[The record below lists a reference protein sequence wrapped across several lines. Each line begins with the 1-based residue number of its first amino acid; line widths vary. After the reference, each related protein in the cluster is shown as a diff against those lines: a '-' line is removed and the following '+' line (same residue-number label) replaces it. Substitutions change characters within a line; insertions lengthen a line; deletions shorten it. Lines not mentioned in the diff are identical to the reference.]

1 MNMPEPQM
9 DTVAFVV
16 IVGMAVGTYGTRIGG
31 YWLVSRFEL
40 TPRFKTWL
48 SYVPGAILVS
58 LIVPEL
64 AKGGLPEWGAGL
76 AALIVAWR
84 SGNILYAM
92 LAGIGVVLL
101 LRQLSTVA

>member
-1 MNMPEPQM
+1 MSKIQMN
-9 DTVAFVV
+9 TVTLIA
-16 IVGMAVGTYGTRIGG
+16 IVGMAVGTYLTRVGG

-40 TPRFKTWL
+40 TPRFQAWL

-64 AKGGLPEWGAGL
+64 AKGGPAKWGAAL
-76 AALIVAWR
+76 AALVVAWR

-101 LRQLSTVA
+101 LRHLPVFA